1 MLSAI
6 TFLQFQKCI
15 KKHHIGVLSSL
26 LTIAFSFFLMRGAT
40 PVKAQQIDLGS
51 VDVGQSSDAL
61 IAQLGAP
68 LKITTR
74 DNLQVL
80 WYNSV
85 DPLDADFIYTLNNQV
100 VMKAISV
107 RKTKN
112 QLEDYIGRYGL
123 PEVDQKKFKD
133 SIEDPFLFTM
143 HIWFNKGVM
152 TQTSGEKLSSSVMRV
167 FQFTPMAQN
176 VFYQTVAPDLFG
188 NSLVK
193 IDEEPINR
201 ALAAVIAEQENE
213 KTQTQAQVSATP
225 SELPISDEAPLID
238 IILPIAIAVVGILA
252 LLALVYA
259 LSRSNKATPTPPQT
273 PPVTQ

>member
-1 MLSAI
+1 MLR
-6 TFLQFQKCI
+6 
-15 KKHHIGVLSSL
+15 
-26 LTIAFSFFLMRGAT
+26 TIAFLHTRSIIKTYLVCFISSIVLMVLCFFIIRGNT
-40 PVKAQQIDLGS
+40 SVQAQQLDLNS
-51 VDVGQSSDAL
+51 IEIGQSSDAL

-85 DPLDADFIYTLNNQV
+85 DPLDADFIYTLNNQI

-201 ALAAVIAEQENE
+201 ALAAVIAEQENA

-259 LSRSNKATPTPPQT
+259 LSRSNKATPTPPLT